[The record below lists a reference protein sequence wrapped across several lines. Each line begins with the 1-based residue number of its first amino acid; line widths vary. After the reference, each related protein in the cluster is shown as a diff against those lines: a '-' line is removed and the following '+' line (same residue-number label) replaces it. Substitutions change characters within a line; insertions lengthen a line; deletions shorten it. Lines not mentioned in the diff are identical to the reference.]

1 MVGKNLIKVIKKN
14 IFMIVAGFIDFET
27 SSMILFKDE
36 VNKNAAK
43 HEILLIDFDGFRIR
57 LSANFFPVPYS
68 LILIFFRER
77 NNFTCFKVPKFNPV
91 QFLPDLS

>member
-27 SSMILFKDE
+27 SSMILLKDE
-36 VNKNAAK
+36 VNK
-43 HEILLIDFDGFRIR
+43 D
-57 LSANFFPVPYS
+57 
-68 LILIFFRER
+68 
-77 NNFTCFKVPKFNPV
+77 FTCFKVPKFNPL